1 MIAVPT
7 HPKIY
12 HITHIDNLSA
22 IAFSGK
28 LISDATRV
36 KKDIACTQIGLAT
49 LKHRRL
55 EKIEVTVHPKTKV
68 GEYVPFYFCPRSV
81 MLYFI
86 HMGNHTDLPYQ
97 GGQQNII
104 HLQADLREVVQRAD
118 AKPHPWAFSNGNAS
132 AYVSRYFNRLEDL
145 TEIDWAAVETKDF
158 REPQIKAKKQAEFLT
173 FDAFPWN
180 LIRKIG
186 TINSTVATEVDR
198 ILTGCPHRPTIEIKR
213 DWYY

>member
-49 LKHRRL
+49 LKRRR
-55 EKIEVTVHPKTKV
+55 PKTKV